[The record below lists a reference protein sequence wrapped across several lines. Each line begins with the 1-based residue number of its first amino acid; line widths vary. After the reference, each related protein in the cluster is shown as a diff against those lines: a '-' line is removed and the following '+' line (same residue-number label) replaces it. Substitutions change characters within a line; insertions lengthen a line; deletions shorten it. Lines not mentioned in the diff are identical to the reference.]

1 MKKLTTILILLLL
14 LNLVQAVNFPHSRI
28 LYQDE
33 LEQVSEQEITN
44 YLYDNLQ
51 FVRKFETNEK
61 IYYYYKTKSIE
72 PLPNNKYVLRDLDIQ
87 TSIPKNIMDS
97 CIEQNSENYCE
108 NLLVESK
115 ESNQLTTKPI
125 KVQVE
130 DELKNKLEKIKQNKN
145 LEGDFPTRPEEIVE
159 EIIAE
164 EEIISYPEF
173 TSFEEMLLSLISY
186 DSTTGTYKIG
196 AISLNPDGSILVQND
211 LTVLGNIYSNQTIEN
226 TSVENNPTE
235 IQLPQTY
242 LLEDQDIILN
252 LSE

>member
-1 MKKLTTILILLLL
+1 MKKLTTTILILFLL

-33 LEQVSEQEITN
+33 LAQVSDQEITN

-72 PLPNNKYVLRDLDIQ
+72 PLPNKKYVLRDLDIQ

-97 CIEQNSENYCE
+97 CINENNEAYCD

-115 ESNQLTTKPI
+115 EENQLTTKPI

-130 DELKNKLEKIKQNKN
+130 DELKTKLEKIKQNQK
-145 LEGDFPTRPEEIVE
+145 LEGDFPTRPEEVQSVP
-159 EIIAE
+159 

-173 TSFEEMLLSLISY
+173 ASFEEMLLSLISY

-196 AISLNPDGSILVQND
+196 TISLNPDGSILVQND

-242 LLEDQDIILN
+242 LLEDQDIVLN

>member
-87 TSIPKNIMDS
+87 TSIPKNM
-97 CIEQNSENYCE
+97 
-108 NLLVESK
+108 
-115 ESNQLTTKPI
+115 
-125 KVQVE
+125 
-130 DELKNKLEKIKQNKN
+130 
-145 LEGDFPTRPEEIVE
+145 
-159 EIIAE
+159 
-164 EEIISYPEF
+164 
-173 TSFEEMLLSLISY
+173 
-186 DSTTGTYKIG
+186 
-196 AISLNPDGSILVQND
+196 
-211 LTVLGNIYSNQTIEN
+211 
-226 TSVENNPTE
+226 
-235 IQLPQTY
+235 
-242 LLEDQDIILN
+242 
-252 LSE
+252 